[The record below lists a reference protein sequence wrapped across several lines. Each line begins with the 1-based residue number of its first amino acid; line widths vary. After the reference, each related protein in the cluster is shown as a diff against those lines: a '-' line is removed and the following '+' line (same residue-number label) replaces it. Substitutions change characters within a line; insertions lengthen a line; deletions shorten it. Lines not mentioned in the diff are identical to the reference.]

1 MANVLKM
8 KSSTPDIFGVIELN
22 EGVGYYVAEFECVPV
37 EPHLPA
43 TYDLFDEEITIED
56 LEEYYQ
62 VDLASY
68 ELVPLEK

>member
-43 TYDLFDEEITIED
+43 TYDL
-56 LEEYYQ
+56 LM
-62 VDLASY
+62 
-68 ELVPLEK
+68 KK